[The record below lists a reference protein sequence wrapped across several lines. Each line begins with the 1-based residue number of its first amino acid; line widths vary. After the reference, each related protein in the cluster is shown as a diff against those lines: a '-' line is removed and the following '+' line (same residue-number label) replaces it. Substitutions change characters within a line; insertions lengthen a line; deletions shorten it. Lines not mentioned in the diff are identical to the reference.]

1 MNEVLSVEQMYAA
14 DRAAMAMGI
23 SGETLMEEAG
33 RQTAQAILQKYGPK
47 PIAILCGPGNNGGD
61 GFVVAR
67 HLKKAGAQVAVA
79 LLGNKAKLK
88 GDAAVMA
95 RRWRAK
101 IWPLDDRVLNSACLV
116 VDALFGAGLARDIS
130 GSARAVLETAEKRGL
145 PIVSVDTPSG
155 VHGDSGQILGYA
167 PTAALTVTF
176 FRPKSGHLLY
186 PGRGHC
192 GEVRVVEIGIPESV
206 LATIKP
212 ETFANGPSI
221 WLGAW
226 PPLST
231 MGNKFSR
238 GHAVV
243 LSGPAGKSGAAR
255 LAAGAA
261 LRVGAGL
268 VTVASPQGAVAE
280 HAAQLNAVMIDSWR
294 DVKGFRRLLSDLRR
308 NAVCLGPGAGV
319 GKQLRENVLTTLSLK
334 KATVLDADAL
344 TSFAQARKSLFGK
357 LHKNCILTPHQGEF
371 VRLFG
376 VDGDKLQMTRA
387 AAAEC
392 GAVVLLKGPD
402 TVIAAPDGRA
412 IINTNAPPQLATAGS
427 GDVLAGFCTGLL
439 SQGVPA
445 FEAAAVACWLHGA
458 AAIQLGSGLIAE
470 DLAGA
475 LPSVLRKLR
484 D

>member
-1 MNEVLSVEQMYAA
+1 M
-14 DRAAMAMGI
+14 
-23 SGETLMEEAG
+23 
-33 RQTAQAILQKYGPK
+33 
-47 PIAILCGPGNNGGD
+47 
-61 GFVVAR
+61 
-67 HLKKAGAQVAVA
+67 
-79 LLGNKAKLK
+79 
-88 GDAAVMA
+88 
-95 RRWRAK
+95 
-101 IWPLDDRVLNSACLV
+101 
-116 VDALFGAGLARDIS
+116 
-130 GSARAVLETAEKRGL
+130 
-145 PIVSVDTPSG
+145 
-155 VHGDSGQILGYA
+155 
-167 PTAALTVTF
+167 
-176 FRPKSGHLLY
+176 
-186 PGRGHC
+186 
-192 GEVRVVEIGIPESV
+192 
-206 LATIKP
+206 
-212 ETFANGPSI
+212 
-221 WLGAW
+221 
-226 PPLST
+226 
-231 MGNKFSR
+231 
-238 GHAVV
+238 V

-412 IINTNAPPQLATAGS
+412 IITTTAPPQLATAGS

-439 SQGVPA
+439 AQGVPA
-445 FEAAAVACWLHGA
+445 FESAAVACWLHSA

-475 LPSVLRKLR
+475 LPSVLQKLR

>member
-23 SGETLMEEAG
+23 NGETLMEEAG

-344 TSFAQARKSLFGK
+344 TSFAQGRKSLFGK

-371 VRLFG
+371 MRLFG